1 MNDFS
6 IIISAP
12 SGAGKTTIISK
23 FLEDDNRFGFSI
35 STTTR
40 NKREGEIEGKDYYF
54 ISTDEFKKKIENS
67 EFLEWAEVHGN
78 YYGTLKKEIDR
89 IIGIERIPIFDVDYQ
104 GAIQL
109 KENLKRGV
117 FIFIIPPDLEELEKR
132 LRNRKTDSDE
142 SIKLRLKNAV
152 KELKKYHIYDYIVIN
167 DQIDLAVNKLEA
179 IITAEL
185 CKKDQLSHRLN
196 NILEA
201 INDNSNE

>member
-1 MNDFS
+1 MNDIS

-12 SGAGKTTIISK
+12 SGAGKTTIINK
-23 FLEDDNRFGFSI
+23 LLETDNRFEFSI

-40 NKREGEIEGKDYYF
+40 GKRGKEIDGQDYCF
-54 ISTDEFKKKIENS
+54 ISIDEFKKKIEND

-89 IIGIERIPIFDVDYQ
+89 IAGIEKIPIFDVDFQ
-104 GAIQL
+104 GALQL
-109 KENLKRGV
+109 KENIAKGV

-132 LRNRKTDSDE
+132 LRNRKSDSDK

-152 KELKKYHIYDYIVIN
+152 KELKNYYIYDYLVIN
-167 DQIDLAVNKLEA
+167 DQIDSAVNKLES

-185 CKKDQLSHRLN
+185 CRKDHLSDRLKN
-196 NILEA
+196 MLEA
-201 INDNSNE
+201 LNDNSA